1 MRYLL
6 KPKCRIRYFECTL
19 KEETVDRQAKES
31 FVANLKD
38 VFNTSA
44 VVVVAQNTGLT
55 VSEMN
60 ELRSAMRDAGG
71 QIKVIKNKLTK
82 IALDGTPLSAIEEYL
97 NGPSMLA
104 YSDDPVA
111 APKIAIKFA
120 KENDNFVVLGGSLP
134 EKKIDLGEVKQLAS
148 LPSLDELRAKILG
161 LINTPAGNIASL
173 VNTPGTNLAQVVKA
187 YSEKSEAA

>member
-1 MRYLL
+1 M
-6 KPKCRIRYFECTL
+6 
-19 KEETVDRQAKES
+19 DRQEKET

-60 ELRSAMRDAGG
+60 ELRNAMREAGG

-97 NGPSMLA
+97 NGPSLLA

-134 EKKIDLGEVKQLAS
+134 EKKIDLGATRAITQFFFDTSKYLKFM
-148 LPSLDELRAKILG
+148 ELNLSNYFFL
-161 LINTPAGNIASL
+161 LIFIWIRFSY
-173 VNTPGTNLAQVVKA
+173 VFHF
-187 YSEKSEAA
+187 